1 MIDSKQHYQVLDSL
15 RGLAAIIVVC
25 YHIFEGFSFAQITNQ
40 AGDGLIRIFNH
51 GYLAVDFFFLLSGF
65 VINYAYNDRWD
76 KMTTASFFKRRL
88 IRLHPML
95 IVGAFI
101 GLVCFLIGGSK
112 QWGGIP
118 IPITI
123 SIITFLLTC
132 FMIPTLPG
140 SFNEIRGNGE
150 LFPLNGPMWSL
161 FFEYIG
167 NILYA
172 IFIRRLS
179 TKLLTILVVILGLL
193 HSIFAIG
200 NLSGYGSIGVGW
212 TFDTINFFG
221 GMLRMLFPFTLGM
234 IISRKFKSIKL
245 PYPFLISAIILITTL
260 SIPYLSP
267 LNAINLNGIYEEIC
281 IAIIFPLI
289 VIIGASSKENSRASQ
304 LLGEISYPL
313 YIIHY
318 PIMYLFYQWLIE
330 TKQYT
335 LQETYPV
342 ALFVV
347 FISIIL
353 AFVLASFYDKPIRKR
368 LKKYS

>member
-1 MIDSKQHYQVLDSL
+1 
-15 RGLAAIIVVC
+15 
-25 YHIFEGFSFAQITNQ
+25 
-40 AGDGLIRIFNH
+40 
-51 GYLAVDFFFLLSGF
+51 
-65 VINYAYNDRWD
+65 VIGYAYDDRWG
-76 KMTTASFFKRRL
+76 KMSLGGFFKRRL
-88 IRLHPML
+88 TRLHPMVVIANIIGTCL
-95 IVGAFI
+95 FFFGASYFTASLEIPFWKFGLCFI
-101 GLVCFLIGGSK
+101 MGMFIIPCGRGLDIRG
-112 QWGGIP
+112 WNE
-118 IPITI
+118 
-123 SIITFLLTC
+123 
-132 FMIPTLPG
+132 MN
-140 SFNEIRGNGE
+140 SFN
-150 LFPLNGPMWSL
+150 GPIWTL
-161 FFEYIG
+161 TFEYIG